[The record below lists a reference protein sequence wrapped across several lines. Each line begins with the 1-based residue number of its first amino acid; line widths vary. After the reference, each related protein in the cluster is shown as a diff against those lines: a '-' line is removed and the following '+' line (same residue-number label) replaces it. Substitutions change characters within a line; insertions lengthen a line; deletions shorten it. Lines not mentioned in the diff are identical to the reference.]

1 MSDVF
6 GGGLD
11 TQSGSPAYSGD
22 GSGVLPAGGLDMP
35 TAAPAALAPQP
46 PAQSDPSF
54 GSAFISPLP
63 NYKPLEDPKAT
74 ALDQSANLL
83 EQRVDRTS
91 KIATASGFGGFLM
104 QIFAPDAL
112 LAARDDLPKLTEQL
126 QTIKTQKQQQVDIQ
140 NSATNFGMPASA
152 QNPFMTNDTV
162 DNWLLDQYKSGDF
175 SKAKYLQARGKG
187 DWVQDFA
194 GTAVDGAGARL
205 AAASTAITKLN
216 AAGDNQPAYAS
227 VLRSLTPE
235 EKQSI
240 TSLGFQTIPEKVSDW
255 QAGVQQHGAAF
266 TQAQQL
272 HSQVTQKLNNIT
284 NFDGTAPKDVEV
296 ALQGD
301 IRVGSSNEPAGFPV
315 RTRSIDGQTGNVGP
329 NGSVQV
335 EKYGLAP
342 KDGGWNATTAERL
355 EKSDKMFAG
364 DDQKGAISQYNIAN
378 KFRNEAMNDQM
389 YNSSAGLAL
398 LKDTL
403 GAVGRD
409 VAEKSA
415 AAGTTGLSQMF
426 GKQQGGFEGFLNRAT
441 SELGAY
447 KNWVDGGRK
456 GDAPRISDETK
467 RGMQFIANENYKYA
481 QEQATGRLSG
491 AMRYAGQIGRPLE
504 DIPLDASLKDSVAQY
519 HEEGRVDAIN
529 GWRSYPSVVR
539 GNQRIFFP
547 QGSNVNGAQP
557 PRPPLTPVQQP
568 AQNTN
573 AQPPAVQ
580 PVPSPINPQAPQT
593 PPGGGTGQPSQQQPI
608 TVAGQQVN
616 MTLPP
621 GASPAY
627 VASLQNIET
636 PGKANPWAATTANSS
651 AGGAFQ
657 AIKATWDANKPPGA
671 PARAQD
677 ATPQQQAD
685 FLSNL
690 TTKNAA
696 TLTNLKL
703 PVNDTTLYMAHN
715 VGANGAASLLSTS
728 PTADARTV
736 VGEAAAKNNPLFFR
750 GRPTVAT
757 VLQRYADAVGS
768 SAGAQP
774 GSPAPNITPMQR
786 ESLARRGVDTSA
798 PGPTP
803 EQQAG
808 QWAQTGQDLAGVAPA
823 ALSTVGALGGGLA
836 GPVGAVAGGAVG
848 GYVGNAAKN
857 YMRGKP
863 QNQVENAEQAAL
875 GGLLSVAG
883 PARLAT
889 KAGLGVLAGQTAG
902 SAAIEAGTAG
912 AEGGTPADMVD
923 AGLRGGAEGLG
934 GRLFGHALGMGLN
947 KVYSLFTTDA
957 QKTVQAAAK
966 DLHEANQTL
975 ATTEPKLPGEGA
987 GDNPKYVAAQAAKD
1001 KAEATIKDM
1010 LPNAK
1015 PDEVAYAHK
1024 VTSEGDVPR
1033 GEAVVMGRARSAANE
1048 TSQGYNQ
1055 LRQDVQ
1061 NTGVGVPKAN
1071 QPTPDGP
1078 LAQIRTSEN
1087 PTGTVEAKF
1096 VPDAEHAEMLVKAP
1110 ADNWSQKWQQLQNAG
1125 SELIQKRMAFL
1136 QNADKPSADAM
1147 DNIFQGVRNQ
1157 QVAAA
1162 KYVFGPARAPQVI
1175 DRLEQL
1181 DKSWAT
1187 IMTGSGGMNYARM
1200 QQLLEGGNS
1209 PARRAMETA
1218 FKSFAGDDPGAMRA
1232 FNAMKVGAPA
1242 DWKLMLPVIAGELSA
1257 NAAGVPT
1264 LGALSATAAAGIGG
1278 QRIYR
1283 VMRQYMNAKVLGQ
1296 PVQFKDFFMKDLQS
1310 DGTLKAITGN
1320 VAQRGAVQGDV
1331 LRSGAVQ

>member
-35 TAAPAALAPQP
+35 TAAPTALAPQDSGP
-46 PAQSDPSF
+46 TFGNSF
-54 GSAFISPLP
+54 VSPFP

-104 QIFAPDAL
+104 QIFAPESVQ
-112 LAARDDLPKLTEQL
+112 AARDALPKLTEQL
-126 QTIKTQKQQQVDIQ
+126 QNIKTQKQQQTDIQ
-140 NSATNFGMPASA
+140 KSATNFGMPASA

-364 DDQKGAISQYNIAN
+364 DDVKGALNQYNIAN
-378 KFRNEAMNDQM
+378 KFRNEALNDQM

-467 RGMQFIANENYKYA
+467 RGMQFIANENYKFA
-481 QEQATGRLSG
+481 QEQAAGRVSG

-568 AQNTN
+568 DQNAGAVT
-573 AQPPAVQ
+573 PAQ
-580 PVPSPINPQAPQT
+580 PVPPSNLPAPQS
-593 PPGGGTGQPSQQQPI
+593 PGGGTGQPS
-608 TVAGQQVN
+608 
-616 MTLPP
+616 MPP
-621 GASPAY
+621 GASPTYA
-627 VASLQNIET
+627 QTTQGIEA
-636 PGKANPWAATTANSS
+636 PGKANPWTATTASTS
-651 AGGAFQ
+651 ASGAYGFTDQ
-657 AIKATWDANKPPGA
+657 TWKDNRPPGA
-671 PARAQD
+671 PDRAKD
-677 ATPQQQAD
+677 ATPAQQTAALATFTQ
-685 FLSNL
+685 
-690 TTKNAA
+690 KNATA
-696 TLTNLKL
+696 LQTAGL
-703 PVNDTTLYMAHN
+703 PVNDTSLYIAHN
-715 VGANGAASLLSTS
+715 LGTAGGPKLLQAD
-728 PTADARTV
+728 PNADARTV
-736 VGEAAAKNNPLFFR
+736 VGEEAARNNPRFFR

-757 VLQRYADAVGS
+757 VLQRYADATEGTVPQS
-768 SAGAQP
+768 SA
-774 GSPAPNITPMQR
+774 
-786 ESLARRGVDTSA
+786 A
-798 PGPTP
+798 PGRQPAAGNPMDDPAATAWNQLTP
-803 EQQAG
+803 EQQEQGRQGGTQMLEGA
-808 QWAQTGQDLAGVAPA
+808 LPA
-823 ALSTVGALGGGLA
+823 AGSTVGSLIGSRAGLPGQVIGGAIGGG
-836 GPVGAVAGGAVG
+836 GGQVLKD
-848 GYVGNAAKN
+848 YLQGN
-857 YMRGKP
+857 P
-863 QNQVENAEQAAL
+863 QSKTKIAEQAAL
-875 GGLLSVAG
+875 GGLLSVVPAG
-883 PARLAT
+883 KLLTKTGLAV
-889 KAGLGVLAGQTAG
+889 LGGQTAG
-902 SAAIEAGTAG
+902 SAAIEAGATAV
-912 AEGGTPADMVD
+912 EGGTPADIVD

-975 ATTEPKLPGEGA
+975 ATTEPKLPGDGA
-987 GDNPKYVAAQAAKD
+987 GDNPKYLAAQAAKE

-1296 PVQFKDFFMKDLQS
+1296 PVQFKDFFMKDLQD